1 LVPEDRKL
9 SGLNLE
15 ASVLFNIT
23 LPTLSRLANKMGI
36 IHRKEET
43 GAADTIIHKLRI
55 KAHSLYQGVGNL
67 SGGNQQKIV
76 IAKWLL
82 SRPAILLLDEP
93 TRGIDIGA
101 KSEIYRLMNEL
112 VASGIS
118 ILMVSSE
125 MTELIGMCDRILTL
139 RNGSLSGEF
148 NQTQFNQEHILTA
161 IMP

>member
-1 LVPEDRKL
+1 
-9 SGLNLE
+9 
-15 ASVLFNIT
+15 
-23 LPTLSRLANKMGI
+23 M
-36 IHRKEET
+36 
-43 GAADTIIHKLRI
+43 
-55 KAHSLYQGVGNL
+55 
-67 SGGNQQKIV
+67 

-82 SRPAILLLDEP
+82 SKPAILLLDEP

-112 VASGIS
+112 VAGGIS

-125 MTELIGMCDRILTL
+125 MTELIGMCDRILTI
-139 RNGSLSGEF
+139 RKGCLSGEF